1 MKNKMEL
8 ALFIG
13 MLLSVN
19 TQEAFGKS
27 EPLNIY
33 AWAEYIPAELIDKF
47 EKKHDV
53 TINYS
58 TFENNET
65 MYTKMKLLNGR
76 GYDIVFASNYF
87 ITKMSHDG
95 LLSQIDLTKIKHFDE
110 IIPELTNLLHD
121 PMNKYSVPYIWGA
134 TGISFNSDLIESKN
148 AKSWNDLWKKE
159 NIKNVL
165 LIDDIRDVF
174 GMALKKNG
182 FSINTKNI
190 NEIEKAYA
198 DLLLLSQNIV
208 LFNSDAPQQPYLSGE
223 VSIGM
228 QWNGNAYQGNKDMP
242 SLQFVMPEEGGILWM
257 DSFTIPEKSTKKDLA
272 HKFISFMYE
281 PESQAIITETLGYA
295 SATTSGKNLLND
307 DLKNNTMIYPTAENL
322 KKGEFIDDIGDTIHV
337 YERFWNK
344 FRNQ

>member
-1 MKNKMEL
+1 MTTKMEL
-8 ALFIG
+8 ALIIG

-19 TQEAFGKS
+19 SQEALGKNES
-27 EPLNIY
+27 LNIY
-33 AWAEYIPAELIDKF
+33 AWSEYVPSVLIDKF
-47 EKKHDV
+47 EKKHNV
-53 TINYS
+53 TVNYS

-76 GYDIVFASNYF
+76 GYDVVFASNYF
-87 ITKMSHDG
+87 ITKMSNDG
-95 LLSQIDLTKIKHFDE
+95 LLSQIDVTKIKHFSDV
-110 IIPELTNLLHD
+110 IPELIHLPHD

-134 TGISFNSDLIESKN
+134 TGISFNSDIIEYEN

-159 NIKNVL
+159 NVKSIL

-190 NEIEKAYA
+190 NEIEKAYS
-198 DLLLLSQNIV
+198 DLLLLIPNIV
-208 LFNSDAPQQPYLSGE
+208 LFNSDAPQQPYLSEE

-228 QWNGNAYQGNKDMP
+228 QWNGNAYQGNKDMS
-242 SLQFVMPEEGGILWM
+242 SLKFVMPEEGGILWM

-272 HKFISFMYE
+272 HNFISFMYE
-281 PESQAIITETLGYA
+281 PENQALITEALGYA
-295 SATTSGKNLLND
+295 SATISGKNLLND
-307 DLKNNTMIYPTAENL
+307 DYKNNTMIYPTTEDL
-322 KKGEFIDDIGDTIHV
+322 KNGEFIDDVGSAIQI
-337 YERFWNK
+337 YENFWQK